1 MTNRELIEDM
11 YHSFLEKRKEIFD
24 NIHKDEKRIEE
35 IDKFLNSISV
45 LDEDYSIF
53 SPFKADEISDG
64 QVSEN
69 KEEKENLLSDIET
82 NYQLVEEID
91 FRISQ
96 FKEALKE
103 EVPGEVP
110 EEKEINLTSEEMISF
125 FEDEDTIGL
134 SIIDIQEKERQRI
147 SNDLHD
153 TTVQN
158 LVHLIH
164 SLELSSKF
172 IDQDPLRA
180 KLEIETCIKTLRS
193 TIDGI
198 RETIFNLRP
207 MSFND
212 LGFKKCIDDF
222 MNNMQVHNPSVK
234 FNVEVDD
241 IGNNSELNIIIFR
254 IIQECVTNSLKHSK
268 SEDLV
273 VKVSKIDSN
282 CDIIVSDSG
291 IGFSLDNPKSNHFGM
306 AILKDRVK
314 VVHGSIEIDS
324 SNVGT
329 KIHIIIPL
337 NLK

>member
-1 MTNRELIEDM
+1 MNNRELIEDL

-24 NIHKDEKRIEE
+24 TIHDDEKKIEE

-53 SPFKADEISDG
+53 SPYKADEISDG
-64 QVSEN
+64 QVSEK
-69 KEEKENLLSDIET
+69 KEEKEQLLLEIDT
-82 NYQLVEEID
+82 HYQLVEEID
-91 FRISQ
+91 SRISQ
-96 FKEALKE
+96 FKEVLNSEITE
-103 EVPGEVP
+103 ESNDSNLVSSEPILTDFDN
-110 EEKEINLTSEEMISF
+110 EE
-125 FEDEDTIGL
+125 TIGL

-147 SNDLHD
+147 ANDLHD

-180 KLEIETCIKTLRS
+180 KLEIEACSKTLRS

-222 MNNMQVHNPSVK
+222 MNNMKIHNPSVK
-234 FNVEVDD
+234 FEIEVDD
-241 IGNNSELNIIIFR
+241 IGNNYELNIIIFR

-268 SEDLV
+268 SEDLT
-273 VKVSKIDSN
+273 VKILKIDSN

-291 IGFSLDNPKSNHFGM
+291 IGFSLDDTKSNHFGM

-314 VVHGSIEIDS
+314 VVHGSIDIDS
-324 SNVGT
+324 TTNVGT
-329 KIHIIIPL
+329 TVHIVIPL
-337 NLK
+337 K

>member
-1 MTNRELIEDM
+1 MTNRELIEDL
-11 YHSFLEKRKEIFD
+11 YHSFLEKRKEIID
-24 NIHKDEKRIEE
+24 TIHSNEKTIEE

-64 QVSEN
+64 QVSEK
-69 KEEKENLLSDIET
+69 KEEKERLLKENDT
-82 NYQLVEEID
+82 QYQLVEEID
-91 FRISQ
+91 VRISQ
-96 FKEALKE
+96 FREALNREPVIE
-103 EVPGEVP
+103 EVEIDSPISTEQVLSNLEN
-110 EEKEINLTSEEMISF
+110 EE
-125 FEDEDTIGL
+125 TIGL
-134 SIIDIQEKERQRI
+134 AIIDIQEKERQRI
-147 SNDLHD
+147 ANDLHD

-172 IDQDPLRA
+172 IDQDPIRA
-180 KLEIETCIKTLRS
+180 KLEIEACSKTLRS

-222 MNNMQVHNPSVK
+222 MNNMKVHNPSVR
-234 FNVEVDD
+234 FEFEVDD
-241 IGNNSELNIIIFR
+241 IGSNYELNIIIFR

-273 VKVSKIDSN
+273 LKVSKVDSN

-291 IGFSLDNPKSNHFGM
+291 IGFTLDNMKSNHFGM
-306 AILKDRVK
+306 AILEDRVK
-314 VVHGSIEIDS
+314 IVHGTLNIDS
-324 SNVGT
+324 SEKGT
-329 KIHIIIPL
+329 TMHIVIPL
-337 NLK
+337 KQ